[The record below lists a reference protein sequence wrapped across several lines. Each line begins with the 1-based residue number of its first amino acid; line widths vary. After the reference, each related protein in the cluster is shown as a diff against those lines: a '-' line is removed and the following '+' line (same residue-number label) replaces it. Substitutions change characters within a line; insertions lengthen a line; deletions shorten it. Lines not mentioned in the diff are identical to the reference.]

1 MNMNELEWYID
12 YLEFQM
18 MMKHKDNPM
27 VTSTTD
33 TMNLQMF
40 KVLFTKLRS
49 FESRLEMKEGYRVQ
63 DNSELTGLLFQ
74 KKRHIPIIEIK
85 TEDIER
91 ASVR

>member
-40 KVLFTKLRS
+40 KVLMELNLIV
-49 FESRLEMKEGYRVQ
+49 SR
-63 DNSELTGLLFQ
+63 
-74 KKRHIPIIEIK
+74 
-85 TEDIER
+85 
-91 ASVR
+91 